1 MQRTRHLP
9 APQYHQRSIRSLPTR
24 RTRRAPFAGDVL
36 ALPAT
41 GGTMS
46 ERSARGDGL
55 SEAFARVQAAARHG
69 PWHSARQQDWKS
81 ILSTHPDLIDLD
93 LHAARWYPDAEQ

>member
-1 MQRTRHLP
+1 
-9 APQYHQRSIRSLPTR
+9 
-24 RTRRAPFAGDVL
+24 
-36 ALPAT
+36 
-41 GGTMS
+41 MS
-46 ERSARGDGL
+46 ERSARRDEL

-93 LHAARWYPDAEQ
+93 LHAATWYPDAEQ